1 MKTLVKTRIAKIASY
16 GTTRTR
22 LMMIMMVDGNGKH
35 LKRNK
40 NGKYCAFPPNQGL
53 GADSLFED
61 PDFPADRSL
70 MSLNYGAVIRILN
83 FKIDDF
89 LRFFKKQ

>member
-1 MKTLVKTRIAKIASY
+1 
-16 GTTRTR
+16 
-22 LMMIMMVDGNGKH
+22 MVDGNGEH

-40 NGKYCAFPPNQGL
+40 NGEYCIISPNQGL

-70 MSLNYGAVIRILN
+70 MSLNYGAFHILI

-89 LRFFKKQ
+89 HQFSKNNNYKHRASSWLQ

>member
-1 MKTLVKTRIAKIASY
+1 
-16 GTTRTR
+16 
-22 LMMIMMVDGNGKH
+22 MMVDGNGEH

-40 NGKYCAFPPNQGL
+40 NGEYCIISPNQGL

-83 FKIDDF
+83 NKIDDF
-89 LRFFKKQ
+89 HQFFKNNNY